1 MKSFKFIIFYILV
14 IFLKT
19 GNVLSENNLFFVNN
33 IEIVNKNSTNIDVL
47 ANQAIKNGFNNLI
60 NKVLLKKDIEKL
72 NDLTILQIRDLIS
85 YYQIKDKDKSNNAED
100 SLNSNKVI
108 FNVTFDKDKIHDLFF
123 KRNIQYSNLFQ
134 QELYLLPVFQ
144 KNKQLYI
151 YTQNYFYS
159 KWNEIHKSDY
169 VEFILPLENIEII
182 EILNSSS
189 NNIIDLDIREIFKEY
204 GNSNLA
210 IVYIEEKNSKIN
222 KVFLKTNI
230 MGKNINKSLQI
241 KNSNLDQIELY
252 KNVIFKTKNE
262 IVNLIKSQNLVDIRT
277 PSFMNVKFLSN
288 KKNNLVELKS
298 RLNKIELIEN
308 IFVQEISSSYIDLK
322 IKYIGKINKLIEQLK
337 LQNISLKLD
346 REEWSLSII

>member
-1 MKSFKFIIFYILV
+1 MKSFKFIIIYILV

-33 IEIVNKNSTNIDVL
+33 IEIINKKSANIDVL
-47 ANQAIKNGFNNLI
+47 ANQAIKSGFSNLI

-85 YYQIKDKDKSNNAED
+85 YYQIKDKSNNAED
-100 SLNSNKVI
+100 VLNNNKVI

-134 QELYLLPVFQ
+134 QELYLLPIFQ
-144 KNKQLYI
+144 KDKQLYI
-151 YTQNYFYS
+151 YSQNYFYN

-182 EILNSSS
+182 EILNLSR

-210 IVYIEEKNSKIN
+210 IIYIEENNSKIN

-241 KNSNLDQIELY
+241 NNSNLDKIELY
-252 KNVIFKTKNE
+252 ENVILKTKNE
-262 IVNLIKSQNLVDIRT
+262 IINLIKSQNLVDIRT
-277 PSFMNVKFLSN
+277 PSFMNVKFLSS

-308 IFVQEISSSYIDLK
+308 VFVQEISSSYVDIK

-337 LQNISLKLD
+337 LQNLSLKLD